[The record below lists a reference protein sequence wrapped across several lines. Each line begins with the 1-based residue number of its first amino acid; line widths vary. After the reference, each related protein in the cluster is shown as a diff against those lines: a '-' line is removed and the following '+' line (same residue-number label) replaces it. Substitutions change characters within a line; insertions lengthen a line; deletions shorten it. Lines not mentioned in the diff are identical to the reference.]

1 MRAVHFSGHEA
12 SISELLG
19 ITSAHLVMGP
29 VNNASKTNRLNSRNA
44 FGLQTSYALHDAAG
58 YAYPDFSTWLTSASI

>member
-1 MRAVHFSGHEA
+1 MQAVHFSGHET
-12 SISELLG
+12 SISELPG

-29 VNNASKTNRLNSRNA
+29 VNTASKTNRLSSRNT
-44 FGLQTSYALHDAAG
+44 FGLQTSSALQNAAG